1 MIKNVFLTLKSP
13 FLQSIVLSAIV
24 TGFILISSTE
34 AAIDETMPTNIP
46 KEILDDWKDQGGTA
60 AEIKASLPKEY
71 ADKCDGSFESACHW
85 RRVYRMKQFPFL
97 KKILFAKHHNIG
109 STAIGFWVNI
119 GTSDITDAA
128 FKARGAIC
136 LLEFENYYSQFKEI
150 LTKNDACV
158 KDPCIS
164 LDGKKVC
171 FAVSG
176 NGKGTG
182 YRLFEMEIDNPKS
195 LKQLTFNPAGVTVS
209 DFEPCYLPNGDIMFS
224 STRCFGVIDCGWQ
237 ATTNMFIMDS
247 TGKYIRQVGF
257 DQVHTFYP
265 VLCPDGT
272 VLYDR
277 WEYNDRDISNVMGL
291 FSMNPDGSRQTEV
304 FGNQTTW
311 PQNLFHSRPVPG
323 NPNLFFA
330 IAGGHHGNY
339 SGEVCVIDNHSATN
353 GAEHVKMVSP
363 PRETKSRDRDDWA
376 FGGVIRNSAH
386 PYPLNEEWYLVSY
399 RNETQINS
407 LSYMNNSGKFSIYL
421 KHVDGKS
428 RELLA
433 WGDQSLHTP
442 VVVAPW
448 EEIWGTKPVR
458 IAEQA
463 NYNDSMGIYTIN
475 DVYHGAGMKGVDK
488 SSGVA
493 KSIRVV
499 KLIYRVSGA
508 CDPGYGGQLSGS
520 KPSDVI
526 FSAPNICPISLWG
539 ASWDAKEV
547 LGEAKVYE
555 DGSAAFKVPARTP
568 VYFQVLDSNGCMIAG
583 MRSWSTLMP
592 GESFPCY
599 GCHENKKEAPPVPK
613 SFLARDAGVQ
623 ELDKPLGIEGKP
635 FDFIEFVQPI
645 LDKHCVSCHGANH
658 KSGFDLRSDLVYNSS
673 AKKSYARSYTSL
685 MKGIGSSRSNKA
697 IHIASIFSQPPQLP
711 PYSHGAVKSGMIQN
725 VLKGHQGVKLSAKE
739 IKILATWIDLEAPHA
754 GAYDRYMQK
763 SDSTKYKQLE
773 ATAKKW
779 YDIEAQNLKELA
791 ALQKTAAKPDNQGI
805 ERAAA
810 IAQRFNI
817 GYQPAA
823 RALVLKNSFKG
834 KLIVVDLRGKVV
846 SSFNLSDLQA
856 KNNVTLPLPATLG
869 TGIYV
874 ARLEGVNG
882 IEQARI
888 TITK

>member
-1 MIKNVFLTLKSP
+1 MIKKVFLSSKPS
-13 FLQSIVLSAIV
+13 FLQSITFSAIV
-24 TGFILISSTE
+24 TGYFLISGVE
-34 AAIDETMPTNIP
+34 AAIDETMPSSIP
-46 KEILDDWKDQGGTA
+46 KEILDDWKEQGGTA

-109 STAIGFWVNI
+109 STAIGFWVNV
-119 GTSDITDAA
+119 GPSDITDAA
-128 FKARGAIC
+128 FRANGSLC
-136 LLEFENYYSQFKEI
+136 LLEFENYYSQYKEI
-150 LTKNDACV
+150 LKKNDACV

-176 NGKGTG
+176 NGRGTG

-237 ATTNMFIMDS
+237 PTSNMFVMDS

-304 FGNQTTW
+304 FGNQTVW

-339 SGEVCVIDNHSATN
+339 SGEVCVIDNHAATN

-399 RNETQINS
+399 RNETKINS
-407 LSYMNNSGKFSIYL
+407 ISSMNNSGIFRIYL
-421 KHVDGKS
+421 KHVDGNS

-463 NYNDSMGIYTIN
+463 NYNDSMGVYTIN
-475 DVYHGAGMKGVDK
+475 DVYYGEGMKGIDK

-499 KLIYRVSGA
+499 KLRYRVSGA
-508 CDPGYGGQLSGS
+508 CDQGYAGQVTGG

-526 FSAPNICPISLWG
+526 FSAPNICPVSLWG

-547 LGEAKVYE
+547 LGEAKIYE

-592 GESFPCY
+592 GENFPCY
-599 GCHENKKEAPPVPK
+599 GCHENKKVAPPVPK

-623 ELDKPLGIEGKP
+623 ELDKTLGIEGKP
-635 FDFIEFVQPI
+635 FDYVKFVQPI
-645 LDKHCVSCHGANH
+645 LDKHCVKCHDANH
-658 KSGFDLRSDLVYNSS
+658 KSGFDLRGDLVYNSS
-673 AKKSYARSYTSL
+673 AKKSFARSYTSL
-685 MKGIGSSRSNKA
+685 LKGIGSSRSNKA

-711 PYSHGAVKSGMIQN
+711 PYSHGAVKSGMIKN
-725 VLKGHQGVKLSAKE
+725 VLSGHQGVKLTANE

-754 GAYDRYMQK
+754 GTYDSYMSE
-763 SDSTKYKQLE
+763 SDAKIYKQLE

-779 YDIEAQNLKELA
+779 YDIEAQNVKELA
-791 ALQKTAAKPDNQGI
+791 AIQKVAVKPDNHGS
-805 ERAAA
+805 EKAAA
-810 IAQRFNI
+810 ITQRFNI
-817 GYQPAA
+817 GYLPAT
-823 RALVLKNSFKG
+823 RTLVLKNSFKG
-834 KLIVVDLRGKVV
+834 KLMVIDLRGKVV
-846 SSFNLSDLQA
+846 SSFNLSETHAGD
-856 KNNVTLPLPATLG
+856 NITLHLPATLG

-882 IEQARI
+882 IEQAKI
-888 TITK
+888 TVTK